1 MIQQWESYGK
11 LCEGYVNQF
20 DKKISPLYGF
30 MTAAV
35 EDMPRY
41 ARQRRIGELTRDVQQ
56 DELAFV
62 QQNQL
67 E

>member
-11 LCEGYVNQF
+11 LCEGYVNRF

-35 EDMPRY
+35 EDMPKD
-41 ARQRRIGELTRDVQQ
+41 ARQRRIGELTLEVQQ
-56 DELAFV
+56 DELAFN

-67 E
+67 Q